1 MLWAMLCSYLFI
13 FFAGSKLLPFLW
25 FSIQNSQ
32 FQINFVSKISF
43 VDAFLYQDFIFVHL
57 KVAKVH
63 LFHRIHCTSSSFLI
77 LWYCKNYACEINGL
91 TPSRTVRDV
100 NFWLRS
106 LTLIEMYLGYEPGV
120 LKDRLDIWILCH

>member
-1 MLWAMLCSYLFI
+1 MLKSCYEPCYVPTYLYF
-13 FFAGSKLLPFLW
+13 LLDQNFCHFLW

-32 FQINFVSKISF
+32 FEINSVSKISF

-63 LFHRIHCTSSSFLI
+63 LFHRVHCTSSYFLI
-77 LWYCKNYACEINGL
+77 LWHCKNYVYEINGL

-120 LKDRLDIWILCH
+120 LKDRLDI